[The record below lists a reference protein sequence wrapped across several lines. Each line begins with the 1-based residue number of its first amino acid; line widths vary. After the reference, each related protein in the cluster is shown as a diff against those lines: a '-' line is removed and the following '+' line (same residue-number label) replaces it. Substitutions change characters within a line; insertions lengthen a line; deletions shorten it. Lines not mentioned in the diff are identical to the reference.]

1 MEGRLQTL
9 GNSIGDF
16 ILENFNKLKRY
27 LQYTF
32 EELSEADAEDII
44 QATAV
49 KLLGSSRSRVDY
61 LSSYVYTSV
70 SNSAK
75 DFFRKNNRVVLTASF
90 DNTGET
96 KNAEDD
102 VLNNELSNQIKAALY
117 SLDEKSRYVFIETE
131 IRGRSYEEIAK
142 ATGEPIGT
150 LLSRKNRAKK
160 KLRKLLESYVKDGGI
175 K

>member
-1 MEGRLQTL
+1 MDTL

-49 KLLGSSRSRVDY
+49 KLLGSSRNRVDY
-61 LSSYVYTSV
+61 LSSYVYKSV
-70 SNSAK
+70 ANGAK
-75 DFFRKNNRVVLTASF
+75 DYFRKSNRVVLTDSF
-90 DNTGET
+90 DDLGEV
-96 KNAEDD
+96 AETEEDI
-102 VLNNELSNQIKAALY
+102 LNNELGEQIKSALY
-117 SLDEKSRYVFIETE
+117 KLDEKSRHVFIETE
-131 IRGRSYEEIAK
+131 LGGKSYEELSK
-142 ATGEPIGT
+142 ETGEPIGT
-150 LLSRKNRAKK
+150 LLSRKNRAKR
-160 KLRKLLESYVKDGGI
+160 KLRTLLESYVKDGGI

>member
-1 MEGRLQTL
+1 M

-16 ILENFNKLKRY
+16 ILDNFNKLKRY

-49 KLLGSSRSRVDY
+49 KLLGSNRSRVDY
-61 LSSYVYTSV
+61 LSSYVYKSV
-70 SNSAK
+70 ANGAR
-75 DFFRKNNRVVLTASF
+75 DYFRKSNRVVLTESF
-90 DNTGET
+90 EDVGET
-96 KNAEDD
+96 AEAEEDI
-102 VLNNELSNQIKAALY
+102 LNNELSEQIKSALY
-117 SLDEKSRYVFIETE
+117 KLDEKSRYVFIETE
-131 IRGRSYEEIAK
+131 LRGRSYEELSAE
-142 ATGEPIGT
+142 TGEPMGT

-160 KLRKLLESYVKDGGI
+160 KLKILLEGYVKDGGI